1 MKGEKTIAGAIKAGT
16 AGLLCAAL
24 LGVPL
29 AATQAAE
36 ARMSAG
42 VMRMLA
48 SEDGSYGGCM
58 AQLSESVAE
67 ATGLDCP
74 GRWVAFSCSGE
85 HVSKAEAMRL
95 YDAAQLAFM
104 SGRRAMLRVDD
115 ARKHDGY
122 CFAPRVDVLAE

>member
-1 MKGEKTIAGAIKAGT
+1 
-16 AGLLCAAL
+16 
-24 LGVPL
+24 
-29 AATQAAE
+29 
-36 ARMSAG
+36 MSTS
-42 VMRMLA
+42 VVRTLA

-58 AQLSESVAE
+58 AQLSESIAE

-95 YDAAQLAFM
+95 YDAAQLAFV

-115 ARKHDGY
+115 VRKHSGY
-122 CFAPRVDVLAE
+122 CFAPRIDVLAQ

>member
-1 MKGEKTIAGAIKAGT
+1 MKRDKRIAGAAKAGA
-16 AGLLCAAL
+16 AGLLCTAL
-24 LGVPL
+24 LGL
-29 AATQAAE
+29 APAAAQAAE

-42 VMRMLA
+42 VMRTLA

-58 AQLSESVAE
+58 AQLSESIAE

-95 YDAAQLAFM
+95 YDAAQLAFV
-104 SGRRAMLRVDD
+104 SGRQAMVRLDD

-122 CFAPRVDVLAE
+122 CFAPRIDVLAE

>member
-1 MKGEKTIAGAIKAGT
+1 MKGDRTIAGAAKIGA
-16 AGLLCAAL
+16 ASLLCMAL
-24 LGVPL
+24 LGLPF
-29 AATQAAE
+29 AAAQAAE

-42 VMRMLA
+42 VMRTLA

-58 AQLSESVAE
+58 AQLSESIAE

-95 YDAAQLAFM
+95 YDAAQLAFV
-104 SGRRAMLRVDD
+104 SGRQAMLRVDD

-122 CFAPRVDVLAE
+122 CFAPRIDVLAE

>member
-1 MKGEKTIAGAIKAGT
+1 MREGKATAGAAGLGA

-24 LGVPL
+24 AVP
-29 AATQAAE
+29 APGGAQAAE

-42 VMRMLA
+42 VVRTLA
-48 SEDGSYGGCM
+48 SEDGRYGGCM

-85 HVSKAEAMRL
+85 HASKAEARRL
-95 YDAAQLAFM
+95 FDSAQLAFVA
-104 SGRRAMLRVDD
+104 GRRAVVWVDD
-115 ARKHDGY
+115 GRRHGGY
-122 CFAPRVDVLAE
+122 CFAPRIDVLAE

>member
-1 MKGEKTIAGAIKAGT
+1 MKGDRTTMRPAKAGAV
-16 AGLLCAAL
+16 GLLCGTL
-24 LGVPL
+24 LGLPF
-29 AATQAAE
+29 AAAQAAE
-36 ARMSAG
+36 ARMSTG
-42 VMRMLA
+42 VVRTLA

-58 AQLSESVAE
+58 AQLSESIAE

-95 YDAAQLAFM
+95 YDAAQLAFV

-122 CFAPRVDVLAE
+122 CFAPRIDVLAE

>member
-1 MKGEKTIAGAIKAGT
+1 MKGDRTTMRPVKTRAV
-16 AGLLCAAL
+16 GLLCGTL
-24 LGVPL
+24 LGL
-29 AATQAAE
+29 APMVGQAAE
-36 ARMSAG
+36 ARMSTS
-42 VMRMLA
+42 VVRTLA

-58 AQLSESVAE
+58 AQLSESIAE

-95 YDAAQLAFM
+95 YDAAQLAFV

-122 CFAPRVDVLAE
+122 CFAPRIDVLAE